1 MPRLGLVAYSNV
13 SPFRYGLRQLG
24 VEYLDEVPAKLLPC
38 LESGEVEAAILPTHD
53 VLAHP
58 ELIALPGTCIA
69 CDGPAMS
76 VKLFS
81 RISPRFAAT
90 VALDADSHTSVAL
103 TRILLDSFGAHPQYL
118 TLPPDLDQML
128 NRADAALLIGD
139 PCLRAKPGQEVLVTD
154 LGEAWKE
161 LTGLPFVFA
170 LWATREGA
178 DYAEL
183 SALISEALEIGLND
197 LPTVAAEEA
206 GRLGLKPETMMI
218 YLRDSLRYHLEEPY
232 RAGLERFWQM
242 AVFRGLVDSEGPV
255 RFTSA

>member
-13 SPFRYGLRQLG
+13 SPFRHGLRQLG
-24 VEYLDEVPAKLLPC
+24 VEYLDEVPAKLLPL
-38 LESGEVEAAILPTHD
+38 LESGEVEAAILPAYD

-58 ELIALPGTCIA
+58 GLIALPGTCIA

-76 VKLFS
+76 VRLFS
-81 RISPRFAAT
+81 RLPLRFATT

-103 TRILLDSFGAHPQYL
+103 TRILLAALGAHPQYL

-128 NRADAALLIGD
+128 SHTDAALLIGD
-139 PCLRAKPGQEVLVTD
+139 PCLRAQPGQDVIVTD

-170 LWATREGA
+170 LWATREGT
-178 DYAEL
+178 DYA
-183 SALISEALEIGLND
+183 ALNTLILQALQLGLDN
-197 LPTVAAEEA
+197 LPTIAAAEA
-206 GRLGLKPETMMI
+206 PRLGLSPEIMLV
-218 YLRDSLRYHLEEPY
+218 YLRDHLRYHLEESY